1 MIRQYYPQRHRIG
14 AFGRPVGTI
23 AAGAIFRVTDSSRG
37 IERYVDTVMVEA
49 WLPRDYAIA
58 RIGPGDHRTHVTV
71 RIRGGHLA
79 IVRSLRSGR
88 RYRLADWLLH
98 TATERLIEKGKH
110 RRCRRAR
117 PGSDKRTDRRRP
129 CPPSLSSRSSSS
141 PVSSTPT

>member
-1 MIRQYYPQRHRIG
+1 MIRQYYPPRHRIG

-23 AAGAIFRVTDSSRG
+23 AAGTIFRVTDGSRG

-58 RIGPGDHRTHVTV
+58 CIGPGDHRTHVTV

-79 IVRSLRSGR
+79 VVRSLRSGR
-88 RYRLADWLLH
+88 RYRHADWLLH
-98 TATERLIEKGKH
+98 TVTERLTEKGKH

-117 PGSDKRTDRRRP
+117 SGSDKRTDWRRP
-129 CPPSLSSRSSSS
+129 CPPSLSSRSGSS